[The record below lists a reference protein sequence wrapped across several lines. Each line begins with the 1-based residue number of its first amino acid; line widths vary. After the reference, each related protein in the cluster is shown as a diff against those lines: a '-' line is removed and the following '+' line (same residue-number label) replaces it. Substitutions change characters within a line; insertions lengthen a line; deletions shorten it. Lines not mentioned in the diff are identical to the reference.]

1 MGNFLELA
9 RVVVTKIGGI
19 IMEAINWV
27 TKKIRADIEKKTYQK
42 LEDNKED
49 IQKAKDPKT
58 VGKIFAIDTAI
69 NVLEKVKND
78 LEKTLDSGD
87 KNILIG
93 KLNIQININN

>member
-69 NVLEKVKND
+69 NALEKVKND
-78 LEKTLDSGD
+78 LGKTLDSGD